1 MKMETEGV
9 FKELLETQQIF
20 KDREYL
26 RPSYIPENLPHRK
39 EQIDQLA
46 RIWVAPLRGETP
58 SNVFVYGK
66 TGTGKTATV
75 KYLMGELEETAG
87 DLSREIEIS
96 YLNCEVVDTKYR
108 VLATLSNKIREEIL
122 KNSDDHER
130 CSDFPEEVP
139 MTGWP
144 TDEVYENLLEVL
156 DHKEQVV
163 IVVLDEIDRLVS
175 KGTSDV
181 LYLLTRINSDLS
193 NAKVGVVGISN
204 DLNFV
209 SDLDPRIVS
218 SLGEEEVVFPPYNAN
233 QLEDILQE
241 RAGKGFSDGVIND
254 GVISLCSAHAAR
266 KHGDA
271 RKALDLLRN
280 AGEIAEEERAEEV
293 STEHVSKASHKIE
306 RDRMEEAIQSL
317 PDQSKLVLLSVLLLQ
332 ERKARKI
339 GTGDIY
345 EVYSSLCRQQGWD
358 VLTRRRVSGLLS
370 ELDMM
375 GVLDAQVVSNGRYG
389 RTKEVELNVDPIQ
402 VRSAVQDEMYVPNLD
417 SISPTK
423 QSRLG

>member
-1 MKMETEGV
+1 M
-9 FKELLETQQIF
+9 
-20 KDREYL
+20 
-26 RPSYIPENLPHRK
+26 PHRD
-39 EQIDQLA
+39 EEINQLA

-58 SNVFVYGK
+58 SNVFIYGK

-75 KYLMGELEETAG
+75 KYLMGELENVAE
-87 DLSREIEIS
+87 DLSQTVKVVYS
-96 YLNCEVVDTKYR
+96 NCQIVDTKYR
-108 VLATLSNKIREEIL
+108 VLATLSNKIRDKIVEE
-122 KNSDDHER
+122 KEFDDSE
-130 CSDFPEEVP
+130 FPEEVP

-144 TDEVYENLLEVL
+144 TDEVYENLLGLL
-156 DHKEQVV
+156 DYESQVIIV
-163 IVVLDEIDRLVS
+163 ILDEIDLLVS

-181 LYLLTRINSDLS
+181 LYLLSRINSNLS

-204 DLNFV
+204 NLNFV

-218 SLGEEEVVFPPYNAN
+218 SLGEEEVVFPPYDAD

-241 RAGKGFSDGVIND
+241 RSKKGFSDEVLEE

-271 RKALDLLRN
+271 RKALDLLRS
-280 AGEIAEEERAEEV
+280 AGEIAEEERANQV
-293 STEHVSKASHKIE
+293 NTRHVSEASKKIE
-306 RDRMEEAIQSL
+306 RDRMEEAISSL

-339 GTGDIY
+339 STGDIY
-345 EVYSSLCRQQGWD
+345 EVYSSLCRQHGWD

-375 GVLDAQVVSNGRYG
+375 GVLGARVVSNGRYG

-402 VRSAVQDEMYVPNLD
+402 VRSAIQDEMYIKNLD
-417 SISPTK
+417 SLPGTK
-423 QSRLG
+423 QKRLG

>member
-1 MKMETEGV
+1 M
-9 FKELLETQQIF
+9 LETQQIF

-26 RPSYIPENLPHRK
+26 RPTYIPEKLPHRD

-58 SNVFVYGK
+58 SNVFVYGQ

-75 KYLMGELEETAG
+75 KYLMEELEGAA
-87 DLSREIEIS
+87 DDVSKEIEIA

-108 VLATLSNKIREEIL
+108 ILATFSNKIREEISKDL
-122 KNSDDHER
+122 PDDSDL
-130 CSDFPEEVP
+130 PEEIP

-144 TDEVYENLLEVL
+144 TDEVYENLVNVL
-156 DHKEQVV
+156 DHREQVV

-193 NAKVGVVGISN
+193 NAKIGVVGISN

-218 SLGEEEVVFPPYNAN
+218 SLGEEEVVFPPYNAT
-233 QLEDILQE
+233 QLEDILEE
-241 RAGKGFSDGVIND
+241 RAGKGFSEDVLEDGVIN
-254 GVISLCSAHAAR
+254 LCAAHAAR

-280 AGEIAEEERAEEV
+280 AGEIAEEERAEKV
-293 STEHVSKASHKIE
+293 TRSHVSQASDKIE
-306 RDRMEEAIQSL
+306 RDRMEEAIRSL
-317 PDQSKLVLLSVLLLQ
+317 PDQSKLVLMSVLLLK
-332 ERKARKI
+332 ERKGNRV
-339 GTGDIY
+339 GTGDVY
-345 EVYSSLCRQQGWD
+345 EVYTSLCRQHGWEQ
-358 VLTRRRVSGLLS
+358 LTRRRVSGILS

-375 GVLDAQVVSNGRYG
+375 GVLNARVVSNGRYG
-389 RTKEVELNVDPIQ
+389 RTKEVELNVEPLQ
-402 VRSAVQDEMYVPNLD
+402 VRSAVQDDMYIKNLD
-417 SISPTK
+417 SLESIPGTK
-423 QSRLG
+423 QAKLG

>member
-1 MKMETEGV
+1 MKEESGGV

-26 RPSYIPENLPHRK
+26 RPTYIPDRLPHRDD
-39 EQIDQLA
+39 QIDKLA

-75 KYLMGELEETAG
+75 KYLMEELELAAG
-87 DLSREIEIS
+87 DLSKEIEIA

-108 VLATLSNKIREEIL
+108 VLATLSNKIRDKLSERVGDSDLPEEI
-122 KNSDDHER
+122 
-130 CSDFPEEVP
+130 P

-144 TDEVYENLLEVL
+144 TDEVYETLLEVI
-156 DHKEQVV
+156 DEREQVV
-163 IVVLDEIDRLVS
+163 IVVMDEIDRLVS

-181 LYLLTRINSDLS
+181 LYLLSRINSDLN

-233 QLEDILQE
+233 QLEDILKE
-241 RAGKGFSDGVIND
+241 RAGKGFSESVLKD
-254 GVISLCSAHAAR
+254 GVISLCAAHAAR

-271 RKALDLLRN
+271 RKALDLLRK
-280 AGEIAEEERAEEV
+280 AGEIAE
-293 STEHVSKASHKIE
+293 
-306 RDRMEEAIQSL
+306 
-317 PDQSKLVLLSVLLLQ
+317 
-332 ERKARKI
+332 
-339 GTGDIY
+339 
-345 EVYSSLCRQQGWD
+345 
-358 VLTRRRVSGLLS
+358 
-370 ELDMM
+370 
-375 GVLDAQVVSNGRYG
+375 
-389 RTKEVELNVDPIQ
+389 
-402 VRSAVQDEMYVPNLD
+402 
-417 SISPTK
+417 
-423 QSRLG
+423 

>member
-1 MKMETEGV
+1 MLK
-9 FKELLETQQIF
+9 TQQIF
-20 KDREYL
+20 KNREYL
-26 RPSYIPENLPHRK
+26 RPTYIPDKLPHRD
-39 EQIDQLA
+39 EEIDQLA

-75 KYLMGELEETAG
+75 KYLMEELEDTAK
-87 DLSREIEIS
+87 DFSKEVRVA

-108 VLATLSNKIREEIL
+108 ILATLSNKIREEISEDVDGGE
-122 KNSDDHER
+122 SDL
-130 CSDFPEEVP
+130 PEEVP

-144 TDEVYENLLEVL
+144 TDEVYENLLKVL
-156 DHKEQVV
+156 DYEEQV
-163 IVVLDEIDRLVS
+163 IIIVLDEIDRLVT

-181 LYLLTRINSDLS
+181 LYLLTRMNSDLS

-209 SDLDPRIVS
+209 DDLDPRIVS

-233 QLEDILQE
+233 QLKDILIE
-241 RAGKGFSDGVIND
+241 RAEKGFSENVISDGVI
-254 GVISLCSAHAAR
+254 GLCAAHAAR

-280 AGEIAEEERAEEV
+280 AGEIAEENREDEV
-293 STEHVSKASHKIE
+293 RKEHVSQAARRIE
-306 RDRMEEAIQSL
+306 RDRMEEAIRTL
-317 PDQSKLVLLSVLLLQ
+317 PDQSKLIITSVLLLQ

-345 EVYSSLCRQQGWD
+345 DVYSSLCRQHGWET
-358 VLTRRRVSGLLS
+358 LTRRRVSGLLS

-375 GVLDAQVVSNGRYG
+375 GILNARVVSNGRYG
-389 RTKEVELNVDPIQ
+389 RTKEVELNVDALQ
-402 VRSAVQDEMYVPNLD
+402 VRSAIQDEIYVKNLD
-417 SISPTK
+417 DLPGSK
-423 QSRLG
+423 QMRLGG

>member
-1 MKMETEGV
+1 M

-20 KDREYL
+20 KNREYL
-26 RPSYIPENLPHRK
+26 RSSYIPERLPHRD
-39 EQIDQLA
+39 EQVDQLA
-46 RIWVAPLRGETP
+46 RVWVAPLRGETP

-75 KYLMGELEETAG
+75 KFLMEELERVAG
-87 DLSREIEIS
+87 DFSRDIEVA

-108 VLATLSNKIREEIL
+108 ILATLSNRIREKISADL
-122 KNSDDHER
+122 TGSD
-130 CSDFPEEVP
+130 SGLPEEVP

-144 TDEVYENLLEVL
+144 TDEVYENLLSLL
-156 DHKEQVV
+156 DYREQVV

-193 NAKVGVVGISN
+193 DAKMAVVGISN

-218 SLGEEEVVFPPYNAN
+218 SLGEEEVIFPPYDAT
-233 QLEDILQE
+233 QLENILRE
-241 RAGKGFSDGVIND
+241 RSKKGFSEGVVND
-254 GVISLCSAHAAR
+254 GVISLCAAHAAR

-271 RKALDLLRN
+271 RKALDLLRS
-280 AGEIAEEERAEEV
+280 AGEVAEEERDERV
-293 STEHVSKASHKIE
+293 TTEHVSRASHKIE
-306 RDRMEEAIQSL
+306 RDKMEDALRTL
-317 PDQSKLVLLSVLLLQ
+317 PDQSKLVLMSVLLLQ

-345 EVYSSLCRQQGWD
+345 EVYSSLCRQYGWEI
-358 VLTRRRVSGLLS
+358 LTRRRVSGLLS
-370 ELDMM
+370 ELDML
-375 GVLDAQVVSNGRYG
+375 GILDARVVSNGRYG
-389 RTKEVELNVDPIQ
+389 RTKEVELKVDPLQ
-402 VRSAVQDEMYVPNLD
+402 VRAVVQDELYINDLSSLPGA
-417 SISPTK
+417 K
-423 QSRLG
+423 QAKLG